1 MATVTHQRHAGGRP
15 RTRKHSPLFR
25 LVEAMAERRGLTL
38 DQVAEA
44 AGVSVNTLYRINDP
58 RVSKLSAIA
67 AALGEPVGRMAKK
80 AAACAASESRE
91 VSR

>member
-15 RTRKHSPLFR
+15 RTREHSPLFR

-44 AGVSVNTLYRINDP
+44 AGLSVATVYKMRDP
-58 RVSKLSAIA
+58 RVSTLKGLAVALRVPLGTLA
-67 AALGEPVGRMAKK
+67 AKV
-80 AAACAASESRE
+80 AAHENAGPPK
-91 VSR
+91 